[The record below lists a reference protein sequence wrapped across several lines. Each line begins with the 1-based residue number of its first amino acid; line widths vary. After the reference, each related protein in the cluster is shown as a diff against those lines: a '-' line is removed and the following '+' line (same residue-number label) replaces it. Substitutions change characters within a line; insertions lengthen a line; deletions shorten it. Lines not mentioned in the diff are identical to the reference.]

1 MTKILLIVDPQ
12 NDFVDHRGSL
22 YVPGAESVIMK
33 LCDYIREHGEKYDH
47 LVVTQDTHRR
57 IHISLTN
64 GWTHKPAPGS
74 VVVKKVSDEGV
85 KELVA
90 EDATI
95 KYYGADGVNI
105 WPDHCIIG
113 TWGHCFPDSLVDA
126 LSEWEIKKRR
136 GVFYQR
142 KGEDCGYEAYS
153 ALTKEQLTGVKP
165 EWRKWEDRDID
176 VCGFCKDICVAE
188 TIKDLVGYGKEENIT
203 LLSPLSATLDQKS
216 KNLEVLKELETSG
229 KIKIIESL

>member
-12 NDFVDHRGSL
+12 NDFVDHKGSL

-33 LCDYIREHGEKYDH
+33 LCDYIKEHGEEYDH
-47 LVVTQDTHRR
+47 IVVTQDTHRR
-57 IHISLTN
+57 IHISLSN
-64 GWTHKPAPGS
+64 GWTHKPEPGS
-74 VVVKKVSDEGV
+74 KVVKRVGSDF
-85 KELVA
+85 ELVA
-90 EDATI
+90 KDSSI
-95 KYYGADGVNI
+95 IYYGENGVDI

-142 KGEDCGYEAYS
+142 KGEDCGYEAFS
-153 ALTKEQLTGVKP
+153 VLTKEQMTGVKP
-165 EWRKWEDRDID
+165 EWRKWEDRVIDI
-176 VCGFCKDICVAE
+176 CGFCKDICVAE
-188 TIKDLVGYGKEENIT
+188 TIKDLVRFGKEDNVT
-203 LLSPLSATLDQKS
+203 LLSPLSATLNQKS
-216 KNLEVLKELETSG
+216 ENLEVLKELESSG

>member
-22 YVPGAESVIMK
+22 YVPAAESVITK
-33 LCDYIREHGEKYDH
+33 LCEYIYRYGEKYDH
-47 LVVTQDTHRR
+47 IVVTQDTHRR

-64 GWTHKPAPGS
+64 GWTHKPEPGS
-74 VVVKKVSDEGV
+74 VVVKTVDSDFD
-85 KELVA
+85 LVA

-95 KYYGADGVNI
+95 KYFGMGVNI

-126 LSEWEIKKRR
+126 LSEWGMKKRR

-142 KGEDCGYEAYS
+142 KGEDCGYEAFS
-153 ALTKEQLTGVKP
+153 ALTKEQMTGVKP
-165 EWRKWEDRDID
+165 EWRKWENRDID
-176 VCGFCKDICVAE
+176 ICGFCKDICVAE
-188 TIKDLVGYGKEENIT
+188 TIKDLVGFGEEKNVT
-203 LLSPLSATLDQKS
+203 LLSPLSATLDQKA
-216 KNLEVLKELETSG
+216 KNLEVLKELESSG